1 MSGKIYSHIDKIPS
15 GSASRK
21 VTEGCLVLEG
31 GAFRGLYS
39 QGFMDAMMKAGINM
53 QCTIGVSAGAM
64 AGMNYVAGQ
73 IGRSARVNLRY
84 RHDSRY
90 VGIQAV
96 RHNKGLI
103 GFDFV
108 FDGLKESDPFDG
120 KRFFE
125 PERRFVAVAT
135 NCLTGETEYFE
146 KGHCTNIFHAIRASA
161 SMPYISKMVD
171 IDGKPYLDGGC
182 SCKIPYQWAI
192 DQGFEK
198 IVVIKTRHADYRKNL
213 KKASETSLAHR
224 IYHTHP
230 EFAHVL
236 EQSDAAYNHQCD
248 ELEQLAKEG
257 RIYLVSPSV
266 PMRISRLE
274 KDMEKLGHLYALF
287 TILVWGSCCVLTKV
301 KLTAYTPTQI
311 IPLRMGLAYLT
322 LWALRP
328 RTLKL
333 PWKDELMFILIGIT
347 GGSVYFFLQNTA
359 AAHTSAANVSILVSM
374 SPILT
379 VILAQLFS
387 RKGEKLGKLVYIGA
401 LVAIVGVVL
410 VVLNGT
416 LSFHLS
422 PLGDLLAL
430 AAALMWAVYS
440 ILVKKYTERYDNFL
454 VTRRVF
460 LWAFLTSLPLVL
472 LTDGMPSLSP
482 LFSQP
487 KILISWLFL
496 GVFGNAVCFAIWN
509 IAFKRLG
516 VVVTNNYLYA
526 SPFVTVVVG
535 WLLLGEKISW
545 MSILGA
551 VLITLGVIFANK
563 DGSQS

>member
-1 MSGKIYSHIDKIPS
+1 
-15 GSASRK
+15 
-21 VTEGCLVLEG
+21 
-31 GAFRGLYS
+31 
-39 QGFMDAMMKAGINM
+39 M
-53 QCTIGVSAGAM
+53 Q
-64 AGMNYVAGQ
+64 
-73 IGRSARVNLRY
+73 
-84 RHDSRY
+84 
-90 VGIQAV
+90 
-96 RHNKGLI
+96 K
-103 GFDFV
+103 
-108 FDGLKESDPFDG
+108 
-120 KRFFE
+120 
-125 PERRFVAVAT
+125 
-135 NCLTGETEYFE
+135 
-146 KGHCTNIFHAIRASA
+146 
-161 SMPYISKMVD
+161 
-171 IDGKPYLDGGC
+171 
-182 SCKIPYQWAI
+182 
-192 DQGFEK
+192 
-198 IVVIKTRHADYRKNL
+198 KT
-213 KKASETSLAHR
+213 
-224 IYHTHP
+224 
-230 EFAHVL
+230 
-236 EQSDAAYNHQCD
+236 
-248 ELEQLAKEG
+248 
-257 RIYLVSPSV
+257 
-266 PMRISRLE
+266 
-274 KDMEKLGHLYALF
+274 LGHLYALF
-287 TILVWGSCCVLTKV
+287 TILVWGSCFVLTKV
-301 KLTAYTPTQI
+301 MLTAYTPTQI

-359 AAHTSAANVSILVSM
+359 LTYTYAANVSILVALA
-374 SPILT
+374 PILT

-387 RKGEKLGKLVYIGA
+387 RSGERLGKFVYIGA
-401 LVAIVGVVL
+401 VVALAGVVL

-526 SPFVTVVVG
+526 SPFVTLAVG
-535 WLLLGEKISW
+535 YLLLHEEITL
-545 MSILGA
+545 MSVIGA
-551 VLITLGVIFANK
+551 VLITAGVVVALK
-563 DGSQS
+563 KPKESA

>member
-1 MSGKIYSHIDKIPS
+1 M
-15 GSASRK
+15 
-21 VTEGCLVLEG
+21 
-31 GAFRGLYS
+31 
-39 QGFMDAMMKAGINM
+39 
-53 QCTIGVSAGAM
+53 
-64 AGMNYVAGQ
+64 
-73 IGRSARVNLRY
+73 
-84 RHDSRY
+84 
-90 VGIQAV
+90 
-96 RHNKGLI
+96 
-103 GFDFV
+103 
-108 FDGLKESDPFDG
+108 
-120 KRFFE
+120 
-125 PERRFVAVAT
+125 
-135 NCLTGETEYFE
+135 
-146 KGHCTNIFHAIRASA
+146 
-161 SMPYISKMVD
+161 
-171 IDGKPYLDGGC
+171 
-182 SCKIPYQWAI
+182 
-192 DQGFEK
+192 
-198 IVVIKTRHADYRKNL
+198 
-213 KKASETSLAHR
+213 
-224 IYHTHP
+224 
-230 EFAHVL
+230 
-236 EQSDAAYNHQCD
+236 
-248 ELEQLAKEG
+248 
-257 RIYLVSPSV
+257 
-266 PMRISRLE
+266 
-274 KDMEKLGHLYALF
+274 
-287 TILVWGSCCVLTKV
+287 
-301 KLTAYTPTQI
+301 LTAYTPTQI

-328 RTLKL
+328 KTMKL

-347 GGSVYFFLQNTA
+347 GGSFYFFLQNTA

-401 LVAIVGVVL
+401 VVAIAGVVL

-440 ILVKKYTERYDNFL
+440 ILVKRYTERYDNFL

-472 LTDGMPSLSP
+472 LTDGMPSLTP
-482 LFSQP
+482 LFTQP
-487 KILISWLFL
+487 NILISWLFL

-535 WLLLGEKISW
+535 WLLLDEKISW

-563 DGSQS
+563 STEK

>member
-1 MSGKIYSHIDKIPS
+1 MS
-15 GSASRK
+15 ATQK
-21 VTEGCLVLEG
+21 V
-31 GAFRGLYS
+31 
-39 QGFMDAMMKAGINM
+39 M
-53 QCTIGVSAGAM
+53 
-64 AGMNYVAGQ
+64 
-73 IGRSARVNLRY
+73 
-84 RHDSRY
+84 
-90 VGIQAV
+90 
-96 RHNKGLI
+96 
-103 GFDFV
+103 
-108 FDGLKESDPFDG
+108 
-120 KRFFE
+120 
-125 PERRFVAVAT
+125 
-135 NCLTGETEYFE
+135 
-146 KGHCTNIFHAIRASA
+146 GHVYAI
-161 SMPYISKMVD
+161 
-171 IDGKPYLDGGC
+171 
-182 SCKIPYQWAI
+182 
-192 DQGFEK
+192 
-198 IVVIKTRHADYRKNL
+198 
-213 KKASETSLAHR
+213 
-224 IYHTHP
+224 
-230 EFAHVL
+230 
-236 EQSDAAYNHQCD
+236 
-248 ELEQLAKEG
+248 
-257 RIYLVSPSV
+257 
-266 PMRISRLE
+266 
-274 KDMEKLGHLYALF
+274 F
-287 TILVWGSCCVLTKV
+287 TILVWGSCFVLTKQM
-301 KLTAYTPTQI
+301 LTAYTAIQI

-328 RTLKL
+328 RTMKL

-359 AAHTSAANVSILVSM
+359 AAHTSAANVSILESM

-454 VTRRVF
+454 VTRQVF

-509 IAFKRLG
+509 IAFQRLG

-526 SPFVTVVVG
+526 SPFVTLAVG
-535 WLLLGEKISW
+535 YLLLHEEITL
-545 MSILGA
+545 MSVIGA
-551 VLITLGVIFANK
+551 VLITAGVVVALK
-563 DGSQS
+563 KPKESA